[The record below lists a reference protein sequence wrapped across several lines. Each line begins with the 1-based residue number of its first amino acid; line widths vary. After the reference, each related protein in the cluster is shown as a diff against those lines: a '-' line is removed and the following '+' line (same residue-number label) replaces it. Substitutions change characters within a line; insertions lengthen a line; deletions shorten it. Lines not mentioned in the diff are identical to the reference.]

1 MVDRA
6 KILLLVEDISVLSA
20 LRFSLSIEGFEIAE
34 GVGTADDT
42 SMAAA
47 LVIDE
52 RYGGDGLA
60 ALDGS
65 RRQGCRAP
73 TIVLATNPTAQ
84 LRTRVAA
91 ANAELIEK
99 PLLGDELSS
108 AIRAIFETR
117 KAA

>member
-6 KILLLVEDISVLSA
+6 KILLLVDDISVLSA
-20 LRFSLSIEGFEIAE
+20 LRFSLSVEGFEIAE
-34 GVGTADDT
+34 GIAKKGDT
-42 SMAAA
+42 STAVA

-52 RYGGDGLA
+52 RYAGDGLA
-60 ALDGS
+60 ALDGLK
-65 RRQGCRAP
+65 RQGCRAP
-73 TIVLATNPTAQ
+73 AIILATNPTAQ
-84 LRTRVAA
+84 LRARVTT

>member
-6 KILLLVEDISVLSA
+6 KILLLVDDISVLSA
-20 LRFSLSIEGFEIAE
+20 LRFSLSIEGFEIADGIAKE
-34 GVGTADDT
+34 DDPST
-42 SMAAA
+42 VAA

-52 RYGGDGLA
+52 RYAGDGLD
-60 ALDGS
+60 ALDGLKK
-65 RRQGCRAP
+65 QGCCGPA
-73 TIVLATNPTAQ
+73 IVLATNPTAQ
-84 LRTRVAA
+84 LRARVAA

-99 PLLGDELSS
+99 PLLRDELSS

>member
-6 KILLLVEDISVLSA
+6 KIRLLVEDASVLSA
-20 LRFSLSIEGFEIAE
+20 LRFSLSVEGFEIAQ
-34 GVGTADDT
+34 GTGMGDDP

-52 RYGGDGLA
+52 HYGGDGLA
-60 ALDGS
+60 TLDGLK
-65 RRQGCRAP
+65 RQGCRAP
-73 TIVLATNPTAQ
+73 AIVLATNPTAQ
-84 LRTRVAA
+84 LRPRVAA